1 MPKVVPR
8 YYTPLG
14 ARAYSVDPSFP
25 TLGWPFGE
33 PEGDIPDTL
42 VPNFKR
48 TFRVL
53 LDPGHGGHDKG
64 ARSEA
69 GLLEKNLCLDV
80 ASRVASAL
88 NASAKIRGVPMEVRL
103 TRSSDRF
110 VTLRDRVLTANEWK
124 ADLFISIHANAA
136 PSPAPSGFE
145 IYFLSTEASD
155 NHTRYLVEK
164 ENSVDEKVPPGV
176 LSILSDLQRTNH
188 IQESG
193 QLARQFFRRMSRS
206 LRANVRGVRQGPF
219 TVLNGTEMPA
229 ILIEIGYLTNER
241 DAAELARQ
249 GYLNRL
255 VGAISSSIFQT
266 VAELRRLG

>member
-69 GLLEKNLCLDV
+69 GLFGEKPL
-80 ASRVASAL
+80 
-88 NASAKIRGVPMEVRL
+88 P
-103 TRSSDRF
+103 
-110 VTLRDRVLTANEWK
+110 
-124 ADLFISIHANAA
+124 
-136 PSPAPSGFE
+136 
-145 IYFLSTEASD
+145 
-155 NHTRYLVEK
+155 
-164 ENSVDEKVPPGV
+164 
-176 LSILSDLQRTNH
+176 
-188 IQESG
+188 
-193 QLARQFFRRMSRS
+193 
-206 LRANVRGVRQGPF
+206 
-219 TVLNGTEMPA
+219 
-229 ILIEIGYLTNER
+229 
-241 DAAELARQ
+241 
-249 GYLNRL
+249 
-255 VGAISSSIFQT
+255 
-266 VAELRRLG
+266 